1 MSSEKTNKFR
11 ENSPIVSI
19 EENDISSAHKNDIE
33 DYEKKPNEKKIK
45 SKSAPKVSDKAAKLE
60 NKISFLAT
68 HKEVNDYVTNE
79 NVGLT
84 YLLKL

>member
-33 DYEKKPNEKKIK
+33 DYEK
-45 SKSAPKVSDKAAKLE
+45 S
-60 NKISFLAT
+60 
-68 HKEVNDYVTNE
+68 H
-79 NVGLT
+79 
-84 YLLKL
+84 LKRK